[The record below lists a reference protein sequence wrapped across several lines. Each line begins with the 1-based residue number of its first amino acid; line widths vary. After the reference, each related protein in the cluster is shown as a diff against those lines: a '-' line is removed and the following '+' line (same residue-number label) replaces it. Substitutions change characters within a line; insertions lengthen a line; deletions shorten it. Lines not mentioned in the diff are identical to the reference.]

1 MISAS
6 EIETGQQ
13 PVRWLLLAHQLPSK
27 PAHQRIK
34 AWRCRPSLKAV
45 AVKSSVHAP
54 ANEQAQPERTICHS
68 PLNPASIL
76 FKTGFIHEGGCCTL
90 RSFCR
95 KPDIDLKEA
104 RFGWDET
111 GGTLYLVRGLCMAN
125 KDDPK
130 RIERGSIVLISAYFS
145 KPRG

>member
-54 ANEQAQPERTICHS
+54 AHSLAQPERTICHS
-68 PLNPASIL
+68 PLNPASICSRL
-76 FKTGFIHEGGCCTL
+76 ASFTKVAAARL
-90 RSFCR
+90 RPFCR
-95 KPDIDLKEA
+95 KPDIDLKAA
-104 RFGWDET
+104 RFGRDET
-111 GGTLYLVRGLCMAN
+111 GGTSYLVRGLCMAS

-130 RIERGSIVLISAYFS
+130 RIERGSIVLISAYFGKS
-145 KPRG
+145 RG